1 MPFSSANFGLDC
13 SFEGRCVSRWLLE
26 ASLDGIGKFHAT
38 PIFPISIFQ
47 YAKDINGEPGT
58 PNYDLFQLAIKST
71 TKRIYPN
78 YVNADWVTNKHDVR
92 PINLISVPEL
102 KKDVS
107 CDVFNRKTSEYYT
120 NTKIEDIW
128 DALYKYKNEEVI
140 FKDGYYYL
148 DLRKDSVFVN
158 DTGNRYKD
166 YVVEDLNQEIA
177 KVNYMSKSEDG
188 EKYSITTDTFTHD
201 YNNGEKYYSEHH
213 DYVYDYDT
221 EMATMGSCD
230 GSSIITYKLNNLIY
244 KETFEQA
251 WNRIGVAGSKQY
263 KKRKKATYL
272 DLDELK
278 VDVTIYDSYVKKFV
292 HVDKIICNEDIGVWY
307 AVYFDE
313 GITEENK
320 IYLTADHPLP
330 TKRGRVFVKDLV
342 VGDEVY
348 TSNAY
353 KKDLETVKVVDIK
366 FIGYRN
372 RNGYDVETI
381 SDHFDVDHINSH
393 NCRTLIGFDRHGMGY
408 KKSGR
413 GNVCPIT
420 MNLVK
425 LGIRNGI
432 CLGERKT
439 ADLYN
444 FWKELDDLL
453 RISEKSLLDRYM
465 YITSQR
471 PTAAY
476 FMYENHTINH
486 AKESVEAGNVEPS
499 MRHNTLG
506 IGFTGLSNMLY
517 ALFGKYQNQD
527 TSVNEFGLEVV
538 KHISKYAKEASERND
553 LNFVVYASPV
563 ENSCYTMMKKLQ
575 KEYGKIK
582 GVTDREYIN
591 NSYHIP
597 VYEKVSIK
605 RKIDLESEYS
615 QYCTSGN
622 IQYVEFDTQ
631 LTQNP
636 EAVEKIIKY
645 AMDGNDNKL
654 AYFAINFPIDNCL
667 NCGYSGEINGDC
679 PKCKSSN
686 IQRLRRVTG
695 YLTADYK
702 TRFNLGKR
710 QEVEDRIKHSKYTS
724 KVDFK

>member
-1 MPFSSANFGLDC
+1 M
-13 SFEGRCVSRWLLE
+13 LE

-78 YVNADWVTNKHDVR
+78 YVNADWITNKHDPR
-92 PINLISVPEL
+92 PISLISVPAL
-102 KKDVS
+102 DKDVICS
-107 CDVFNRKTSEYYT
+107 IINRDNDTQYT
-120 NTKIEDIW
+120 NTKIEEIW
-128 DALYKYKNEEVI
+128 NTLSTFKNNEVL

-148 DLRKDSVFVN
+148 DLRKNNVFVS
-158 DTGNRYKD
+158 DTGNKYKD
-166 YVVEDLNQEIA
+166 YVVEDLEQEIA
-177 KVNYMSKSEDG
+177 KVNYMAKSEDG
-188 EKYSITTDTFTHD
+188 EKYSITTDTFTHE
-201 YNNGEKYYSEHH
+201 YNGGDKYYSEHYG
-213 DYVYDYDT
+213 YVYDNDT

-230 GSSIITYKLNNLIY
+230 GSSIITYKIKDLIY

-251 WNRIGVAGSKQY
+251 WDRLSVVCNKQY
-263 KKRKKATYL
+263 KRSKKATYL
-272 DLDELK
+272 DLDEQKAEML
-278 VDVTIYDSYVKKFV
+278 IFDSYVGKFV
-292 HVDKIICNEDIGVWY
+292 RTNKIICNEDIGVWY
-307 AVYFDE
+307 AVYFDH

-320 IYLTADHPLP
+320 IFLTADHPLP
-330 TKRGRVFVKDLV
+330 TKRGRIFVKDLV

-348 TSNAY
+348 ASKGY
-353 KKDLETVKVVDIK
+353 KKDIESVKIVDIK

-372 RNGYDVETI
+372 RHGYDVETI

-439 ADLYN
+439 ADLDN

-453 RISEKSLLDRYM
+453 RIAEKSLKDRYE
-465 YITSQR
+465 YIISQR

-476 FMYENHTINH
+476 FMYENGTVNH
-486 AKESVEAGNVEPS
+486 AEESMKSKNVEPS
-499 MRHNTLG
+499 MKHNTLG

-517 ALFGKYQNQD
+517 ALFGKYQNQS
-527 TSVNEFGLEVV
+527 TEVNDFGLEVV

-605 RKIDLESEYS
+605 RKIDIESEYS

-622 IQYVEFDTQ
+622 IQYVEFDSQ
-631 LTQNP
+631 LTQNT
-636 EAVEKIIKY
+636 EAVEKIITY
-645 AMDGNDNKL
+645 AMNANNNKL

-667 NCGYSGEINGDC
+667 NCGFSGEINGNC
-679 PKCKSSN
+679 PKCQSPN

-710 QEVEDRIKHSKYTS
+710 QEVEDRVKHSKYTTVS
-724 KVDFK
+724 VDFK